1 MTDLKQIIDFEI
13 DNLQPN
19 PLQPRGV
26 ITPDSL
32 EELVDSIKEHG
43 ILEPLVA
50 AQTPAGFQ
58 LIAGER
64 RWRAARV
71 AGLKQVPVII
81 KQTTPRGMLEMAI
94 VENVQ
99 RSDLNPVDRAKAF
112 ERLQTEFKLTPSEIA
127 RKISKSPAYVS
138 NTLRML
144 RLPDALTDGLL
155 AGLISEGHA
164 RALAAIENPR
174 DMVEAYKIVLRENAS
189 VRRAEE
195 LARRFKNASGQKVTA
210 SDKNKTVII
219 NSEIDRMQRD
229 IQASLGKISQVKLKR
244 TQRETKLQI
253 TIKGNP
259 EKTQTTLD
267 QVYTTLSNLNLST
280 TSE

>member
-195 LARRFKNASGQKVTA
+195 LARRFKLASGQKVTA